1 MDIHI
6 HHFGRQRHME
16 DTAGELAL
24 HHLIFIGFLQRRR
37 QKLGLHKAPV
47 DEQHLLAAAAVT
59 VKGLGDEAAH
69 LHIAAAPF
77 NRQQGQGK
85 IAPHGG
91 VNGGIELPVTGS
103 VECFLPVADELEGD
117 MGMAQRQMLHHT
129 GDGGALSAVLF
140 HELHAGGRVIEE
152 VADADGSALR
162 RTCLR
167 HILRCAAL
175 NVERAARRTA
185 LGAGE
190 NVHAADGGNGSQRL
204 TAKAQCAD
212 GAQIIGSAELT
223 GGVAQKGRGQLVMGD
238 AAAVVAD
245 ADIGHAAVLNL
256 HHNGRASGVNGVFHQ
271 LLHHTG
277 GTLHHLACGNQ
288 VRHMGRQTLDMRH
301 KLLLT
306 AISASIHTAGSAL
319 PRGTGCPPAYGAARQ

>member
-1 MDIHI
+1 
-6 HHFGRQRHME
+6 ME

-24 HHLIFIGFLQRRR
+24 HHLIFIGLLQRRR

-47 DEQHLLAAAAVT
+47 DEQYLLAAAAVT
-59 VKGLGDEAAH
+59 VEGLGDEALH
-69 LHIAAAPF
+69 LHLAAAPF

-140 HELHAGGRVIEE
+140 HELHAGGGVVEE

-190 NVHAADGGNGSQRL
+190 NVHAADGGNGSQCL

-212 GAQIIGSAELT
+212 GAQIIGGAELT
-223 GGVAQKGRGQLVMGD
+223 GGVAQKGRGQLVIGN

-256 HHNGRASGVNGVFHQ
+256 HHNGRASGVNGVLHQ
-271 LLHHTG
+271 LLHHAG
-277 GTLHHLACGNQ
+277 GTFHHLACGDQ

-306 AISASIHTAGSAL
+306 AISASIHTAGSAP